1 VCDATA
7 PLATKVRANLTS
19 PGILGE
25 TAGRRFNSD

>member
-7 PLATKVRANLTS
+7 PLATEVRADSTF